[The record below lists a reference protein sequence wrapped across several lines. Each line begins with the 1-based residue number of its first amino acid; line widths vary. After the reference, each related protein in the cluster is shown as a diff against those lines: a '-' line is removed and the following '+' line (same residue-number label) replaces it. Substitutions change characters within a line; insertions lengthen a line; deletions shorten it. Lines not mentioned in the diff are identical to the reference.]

1 MATRTRTRQRG
12 DLSKAE
18 ILEAALAL
26 VDEEGLEALSMR
38 RVASSI
44 GVSPMGLYR
53 HVATRDEIVQGIAD
67 MALED
72 IDVELDSGGTWEDQL
87 KAVFTQIHETL
98 LAHPGLIHVLHVQ
111 PISAER
117 ALDTVEALLGILRG
131 SGFSGEE
138 AVAIVGAVQSY
149 TFGFTVQQRARIGTE
164 EGQHVKRLKA
174 LPTSEYPNLLELAGD
189 FGNWTTEQHFE
200 YGLDRLLQGI
210 AAGRKKRQPRRR

>member
-1 MATRTRTRQRG
+1 VAPATKTRQRG

-18 ILEAALAL
+18 IVEAALAL

-38 RVASSI
+38 RVAASI

-53 HVATRDEIVQGIAD
+53 HVETRDEIVQGIAD

-72 IDVELDSGGTWEDQL
+72 IEIEFDAGASWEAQL
-87 KAVFTQIHETL
+87 KAVFTRIHETL

-117 ALDTVEALLGILRG
+117 AMDAVEAILGILRG

-138 AVAIVGAVQSY
+138 AVAIVGALQSY

-164 EGQHVKRLKA
+164 GGDHVKRLKA

-200 YGLDRLLQGI
+200 YGLDRLLRGI
-210 AAGRKKRQPRRR
+210 AAGRRKRRSW

>member
-1 MATRTRTRQRG
+1 MPAQTRTRQRG

-38 RVASSI
+38 RVAASI

-72 IDVELDSGGTWEDQL
+72 IDIELDATGTWDAQL
-87 KAVFTQIHETL
+87 KAVFIQIHETL

-138 AVAIVGAVQSY
+138 AVAIVGALQSY